1 MGLPPGLIVTQLI
14 IQLTCLCRN
23 KTFPVK
29 SQAARCSVSLRESK
43 SIAADRPVS
52 ASNNQLSKEE
62 ETNAMNRGRALKW
75 ASGLLIAVFAFRI
88 FYFQELFFAF
98 LLFAAGYLVLLLLV
112 GVVLCFWDL
121 YARGMASLA
130 APVDAQC
137 HRVLPLLRVLVLW
150 LAPTAAKA
158 GSALLVCLHALFGPI
173 QGLAQGWLLSFRV
186 DAALFRKDTER
197 AVEQLRLL
205 LKQS

>member
-1 MGLPPGLIVTQLI
+1 VLSI
-14 IQLTCLCRN
+14 
-23 KTFPVK
+23 
-29 SQAARCSVSLRESK
+29 
-43 SIAADRPVS
+43 IAANRLAA
-52 ASNNQLSKEE
+52 ASNNQLLQEE
-62 ETNAMNRGRALKW
+62 KTNAMSRRRALKW
-75 ASGLLIAVFAFRI
+75 ACGLLVAVFAFRI

-150 LAPTAAKA
+150 LAPTATKA
-158 GSALLVCLHALFGPI
+158 GSALLMCLHVLFGPI
-173 QGLAQGWLLSFRV
+173 QGFTQGWLQSFRV
-186 DAALFRKDTER
+186 DAAQFRKDTEK
-197 AVEQLRLL
+197 AVKQLRLL